1 MFCNLTHAFHLHRLS
16 FEALDPLQSHRYG
29 EGHAAIYELAVQ
41 VGGCGVVAV
50 ASGWVGDG
58 SVEWVAHWV
67 VANCQRQQWLGNE
80 TARNANQGLNKQRKT
95 LEMKWKPVGWPSGSS
110 VNSPMASGRS
120 LGAWLCANVIM

>member
-1 MFCNLTHAFHLHRLS
+1 MHFICSDCLLRLWIHCS
-16 FEALDPLQSHRYG
+16 RTDEEKDTLLFMNWQCEW
-29 EGHAAIYELAVQ
+29 
-41 VGGCGVVAV
+41 VVAV